1 MPSKFTVRRTYK
13 YHDRKSTSGT
23 TSGIQP
29 ETSRFL
35 HEHEFGQVVQQP
47 NRNCSHHACHENPQ
61 QNLKTCAPESS
72 KSHEDFTRWS
82 EYHIKRGTNNS
93 LSNRA
98 ASFSIKLR
106 EIKRATT
113 QCYYNFRRNP
123 IIPHHLSYSGCP
135 GFKSPTGF
143 WLSRLICCGFP
154 QSLQA
159 NAGIVP

>member
-1 MPSKFTVRRTYK
+1 MAFVLDMPSRFTVRRTSK
-13 YHDRKSTSGT
+13 YRDRKSA
-23 TSGIQP
+23 SGIQP

-35 HEHEFGQVVQQP
+35 HEHEFGQVVQP
-47 NRNCSHHACHENPQ
+47 NWNCSHHACHENPQ
-61 QNLKTCAPESS
+61 KNFKTCAPVSS

-82 EYHIKRGTNNS
+82 EYHIKRGTNI

-113 QCYYNFRRNP
+113 QCYYHLKRNT
-123 IIPHHLSYSGCP
+123 IIPHHLSYSVCP
-135 GFKSPTGF
+135 GFKSLTGF